1 MRDVSTNGMKGG
13 TALVRLATIA
23 LACGALLG
31 GCSDE
36 QQEIRSWM
44 QTQRSA
50 MPTIKGKVDAP
61 KRHEPFRYDKAGQAD
76 PFAQSRLAGK
86 AGPRPS
92 GGIEPDVARN
102 REVLEGFPLDT
113 IRMVGHMSNGQKN
126 FALLQV
132 DNTVYQARVGN
143 YAGQNFGKIVRVTE
157 SEVQLK
163 ELVRDAAGDWTER
176 ETALRIQEGKMGET
190 KK

>member
-1 MRDVSTNGMKGG
+1 MRKVTTKSAP
-13 TALVRLATIA
+13 ALARAATIA

-44 QTQRSA
+44 QAQRSA
-50 MPTIKGKVDAP
+50 MPTIKEKITAP
-61 KRHEPFRYDKAGQAD
+61 KKHEPFRYDKAGQSD

-86 AGPRPS
+86 SGATPAG
-92 GGIEPDVARN
+92 GVQPDMARL
-102 REVLEGFPLDT
+102 REALEGFPLDA

-143 YAGQNFGKIVRVTE
+143 YAGQNFGKITRVTD

-176 ETALRIQEGKMGET
+176 ETALRLQESKMGET

>member
-1 MRDVSTNGMKGG
+1 
-13 TALVRLATIA
+13 
-23 LACGALLG
+23 
-31 GCSDE
+31 
-36 QQEIRSWM
+36 
-44 QTQRSA
+44 
-50 MPTIKGKVDAP
+50 MPVIKEKITAP
-61 KRHEPFRYDKAGQAD
+61 KQHEPFRYENAGPSD

-86 AGPRPS
+86 SGAMPS
-92 GGIEPDVARN
+92 GGVQPDLARR
-102 REVLEGFPLDT
+102 REALEGFPLDA

-143 YAGQNFGKIVRVTE
+143 YAGQNFGQITRVTE
-157 SEVQLK
+157 SEVRLK

-176 ETALRIQEGKMGET
+176 DTALRLQEGKMGET

>member
-1 MRDVSTNGMKGG
+1 MTTVTTNRGRAPAG
-13 TALVRLATIA
+13 LAAIL

-44 QTQRSA
+44 QAQRT
-50 MPTIKGKVDAP
+50 TIPVVKQKITAP
-61 KRHEPFRYDKAGQAD
+61 KQHEPFRYDKAGQSD

-86 AGPRPS
+86 SGATPAG
-92 GGIEPDVARN
+92 GVQPDMARL
-102 REVLEGFPLDT
+102 REALEGFPLDT

-143 YAGQNFGKIVRVTE
+143 YAGQNFGKITRVTD

-176 ETALRIQEGKMGET
+176 ETALRLQESKMGET